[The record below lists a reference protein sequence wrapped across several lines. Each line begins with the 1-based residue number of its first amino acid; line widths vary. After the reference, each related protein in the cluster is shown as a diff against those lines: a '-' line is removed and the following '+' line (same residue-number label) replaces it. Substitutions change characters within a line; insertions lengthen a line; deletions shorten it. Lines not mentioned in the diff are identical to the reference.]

1 MSSGRSPF
9 QADLNADPSSRQE
22 SLSLKE
28 RNKTSARSLF
38 ETAQHK
44 SDTRRK
50 SAWEQREQTKRDRM
64 PVPPKRSWN
73 PADKKAP
80 SQRALQIHAS
90 LAPKAADALPYAFG
104 EILKQKKLSATD
116 LSPRQRSSRETE
128 TTTHQKAVAL
138 VVVQI
143 SEAPPPK
150 AASRWMSQTSKGAKY
165 CPLSFKSHASSI
177 VSSISSCSSLDDATS
192 RSSIVDECT
201 VPLREPIVADKP
213 RKKRTKIKDNKIK
226 KPRKTRTKIKD
237 NKIKKGVGDGD
248 RKQCQS
254 HLELDDSPPAVCH
267 RQRSRSP
274 DGQCHGRIP
283 SRSKSSEKRYMR
295 HNSSPGFDYTT
306 LSTRHKISTRG
317 SLKPRTPRTPH
328 NRRNMLRK
336 QRSEIR
342 LRRSIVSDAL
352 NSILEV
358 EEPESP
364 TVRMEKKA
372 SSCPTLMSNPRDDIF
387 LDGLLWSGVGSRN
400 LVFARE

>member
-165 CPLSFKSHASSI
+165 CPLSLI
-177 VSSISSCSSLDDATS
+177 NSIS
-192 RSSIVDECT
+192 
-201 VPLREPIVADKP
+201 
-213 RKKRTKIKDNKIK
+213 
-226 KPRKTRTKIKD
+226 
-237 NKIKKGVGDGD
+237 
-248 RKQCQS
+248 Q
-254 HLELDDSPPAVCH
+254 
-267 RQRSRSP
+267 
-274 DGQCHGRIP
+274 
-283 SRSKSSEKRYMR
+283 
-295 HNSSPGFDYTT
+295 
-306 LSTRHKISTRG
+306 
-317 SLKPRTPRTPH
+317 
-328 NRRNMLRK
+328 
-336 QRSEIR
+336 
-342 LRRSIVSDAL
+342 
-352 NSILEV
+352 
-358 EEPESP
+358 
-364 TVRMEKKA
+364 
-372 SSCPTLMSNPRDDIF
+372 
-387 LDGLLWSGVGSRN
+387 
-400 LVFARE
+400 